1 MDEEVAKS
9 VLGSRRTLLFVEG
22 LVSSLDIQLYQIL
35 YPSITIKPLGSCVDV
50 ERVVKGVRESDQ
62 SHWITALGIIDRD
75 NRSDEECEQLYIE
88 GVIPLNQ
95 YSIESLYYHPSV
107 IKAIL
112 GRVATVNDINP
123 EVTYNEIIDVVINS
137 ITPHKTRMAARLVQ
151 RKVKDNLSRQAPDY
165 RAIMA
170 GNVNIEFSTATI
182 FSEELQLMGTLLETK
197 NIEGL
202 ISRYPIRETPAL
214 EGISRGT
221 LFASKEKYEQA
232 VRKMVI
238 EDDTA
243 LEMLRGL
250 LSPVTERV
258 LGT

>member
-1 MDEEVAKS
+1 M
-9 VLGSRRTLLFVEG
+9 
-22 LVSSLDIQLYQIL
+22 
-35 YPSITIKPLGSCVDV
+35 
-50 ERVVKGVRESDQ
+50 
-62 SHWITALGIIDRD
+62 
-75 NRSDEECEQLYIE
+75 
-88 GVIPLNQ
+88 PLNQ
-95 YSIESLYYHPSV
+95 YSVESLYYHPNV

-112 GRVATVNDINP
+112 ARVSTVNDIKP
-123 EVTYNEIIDVVINS
+123 DAAYSEIIEAVVNS

-170 GNVNIEFSTATI
+170 GNVNIEFSTSTI
-182 FSEELQLMGTLLETK
+182 FDEELQLIDTLLETK

-214 EGISRGT
+214 EGISKGA

-238 EDDTA
+238 EDSST
-243 LEMLRGL
+243 LEMIRGL

-258 LGT
+258 IGT